1 MEDLS
6 QHMLDLAFNSLEAG
20 CTDLQICIREDLKSN
35 ILEFMVRDNGHG
47 IDRGDMEKVLDPF
60 FTTKEKARVGLGI
73 SLLKEAVERCDGIF
87 KIDSLPR
94 VGTCVYAVFTRD
106 HVDRAPLGDM
116 TGTIISLITAGGD
129 MEMVYH
135 HEFNR
140 RQFYFS
146 TEELKLS
153 LEGISIQTT
162 AVLVWLEEYLSKEI
176 KALRRGKNE
185 KFGRAG

>member
-1 MEDLS
+1 LEDLS

-35 ILEFMVRDNGHG
+35 ILQFMVRDNGHG
-47 IDRGDMEKVLDPF
+47 IDQVDMEKVLDPF
-60 FTTKEKARVGLGI
+60 FTTKENARVGLGI
-73 SLLKEAVERCDGIF
+73 SLLKEAVERCGGIF

-94 VGTCVYAVFTRD
+94 IGTCVQAGFPRD
-106 HVDRAPLGDM
+106 HMDRAPLGDM

-129 MEMVYH
+129 MEMVYQ

-140 RQFYFS
+140 KQFYFS

-153 LEGISIQTT
+153 LDGISIQTT
-162 AVLVWLEEYLSKEI
+162 AVLVWLDEYLSKEI

>member
-1 MEDLS
+1 LEDLS

-47 IDRGDMEKVLDPF
+47 IDREDMEKVLDPF
-60 FTTKEKARVGLGI
+60 FTTKENARVGLGI

-87 KIDSLPR
+87 KIDSLPG
-94 VGTCVYAVFTRD
+94 VGTCVHAVFPRD
-106 HVDRAPLGDM
+106 HVDRAPLGDIA
-116 TGTIISLITAGGD
+116 GTIVSLVTGSGD
-129 MEMVYH
+129 LEMVYR
-135 HEFNR
+135 HEFNHK
-140 RQFYFS
+140 QFYFS
-146 TEELKLS
+146 TAEFKLS
-153 LEGISIQTT
+153 LEGISIKTP
-162 AVLVWLEEYLSKEI
+162 AVLVWLEESLSKEI